1 MVIFVWLMEM
11 TQEEEWKCALVVYG
25 VWYVM
30 TSGILMMLELSAE
43 DWDCQQNVSD
53 VFHGKTLILNPL

>member
-25 VWYVM
+25 VWYVIIF
-30 TSGILMMLELSAE
+30 GILMMLELSAE
-43 DWDCQQNVSD
+43 TLECQVTVSSLGTAL
-53 VFHGKTLILNPL
+53 FRE